1 MLVKT
6 VDLESLVKA
15 SIPENTKYCIAII
28 NSGKGIYGSIHK
40 IISEFSPEDV
50 NEPLLIN
57 KMYQYNSCFYFNFKT
72 YKKFDEM
79 RNVLKKAG
87 FDYYYA
93 FLYGETINV

>member
-1 MLVKT
+1 MLIKS

-28 NSGKGIYGSIHK
+28 NSGERIYGSMHK
-40 IISEFSPEDV
+40 IILEFSPEDAK
-50 NEPLLIN
+50 EPLIIN
-57 KMYQYNSCFYFNFKT
+57 KMYQYNSCFYFTFKT

-79 RNVLKKAG
+79 RNVLKKTG